1 MSDASHWLAAPS
13 HLVDYV
19 RYCASVSRPFENH
32 SGPDE
37 NPAESAAE
45 GREDGPAATPP
56 VLPTGAAP
64 GGQPAGGTSPTGSDD
79 AASGH
84 PVRPAGI
91 LVVAIIVALEASAL
105 LVAAVWYGSQLLTG
119 APVLSFW
126 GAVFTLGLLLAFSAW
141 LFAVARFLSRGYR
154 WPRAGALV
162 AQLFVLTIGFPT
174 LTGGYPLAGVAMLL
188 PAVIAIVLL
197 FDKRVI
203 AFASRAGGAPP
214 AL

>member
-1 MSDASHWLAAPS
+1 MSDASHWLSASS

-19 RYCASVSRPFENH
+19 RYCASVSRPPVDP
-32 SGPDE
+32 PDPAE
-37 NPAESAAE
+37 NPAEDSAPGPNGETAAE
-45 GREDGPAATPP
+45 STESQ
-56 VLPTGAAP
+56 GAAR
-64 GGQPAGGTSPTGSDD
+64 
-79 AASGH
+79 
-84 PVRPAGI
+84 PVGI
-91 LVVAIIVALEASAL
+91 LVIAIIVALEATAL
-105 LVAAVWYGSQLLTG
+105 LLAAAWYGTQLLSG

-141 LFAVARFLSRGYR
+141 LFAVARFLFRGYR

-174 LTGGYPLAGVAMLL
+174 LTGGYPLAGLAMLV
-188 PAVIAIVLL
+188 PAATGIILL

-203 AFASRAGGAPP
+203 AFASRPGGAPP